1 MNYLDKEQKQKMEK
15 IFNLQHSIE
24 ASKEKQE
31 ERISSYDN
39 YLNKNMNNKTEELNM
54 KKLMILK
61 KQKDKKKKLEKKMTD
76 WMNQQNK
83 EAQINQEKENSSKQ
97 SENNTVSENESE
109 ENNKNDYNE
118 RFDISKYNVVSIDNI
133 NKENKEEKD
142 NTILENKEREAI
154 CIICQRKFANFDK
167 LKLHEKLSELHRQ
180 NLEKLKLNNN

>member
-1 MNYLDKEQKQKMEK
+1 
-15 IFNLQHSIE
+15 
-24 ASKEKQE
+24 
-31 ERISSYDN
+31 
-39 YLNKNMNNKTEELNM
+39 
-54 KKLMILK
+54 
-61 KQKDKKKKLEKKMTD
+61 MTD

-83 EAQINQEKENSSKQ
+83 ESQINQERENSSKQ

-109 ENNKNDYNE
+109 ENNNNDYNE
-118 RFDISKYNVVSIDNI
+118 QFDISKYNVVSIDNI

-142 NTILENKEREAI
+142 NTNLENKEREAI